1 MMYLVTGNWYD
12 DNDKI
17 NKVACVVS
25 AKNLSDLGA
34 SLDAFYGEDDL
45 DNIHIERV
53 SEDASVP
60 LVEVPINS
68 VEEIRKLVV

>member
-53 SEDASVP
+53 SDGGGVP
-60 LVEVPINS
+60 VLEVPVSS
-68 VEEIRKLVV
+68 VEEIKKLVV